1 MPRPGKALQGI
12 QSVEIAGDILAALAR
27 DRQPMPLGKLAQ
39 EAGMTASKARRYLV
53 SLCRIGMVQQDAVS
67 GHYSPGPLAF
77 KLGRASLGRRSV
89 LPVALPEMR
98 LLRDQLNET
107 VSLLVWGPMGP
118 TVLHYEESDQPVR
131 LNTSVG
137 SLLPILTSASGQ
149 IFGAFLPRGKT
160 AKQIA
165 AELSALRRRGRAG
178 VARIDR
184 AEVEKIFDEAR
195 KHGMTRGDGTV
206 LPTVGALGVP
216 IFDMAG
222 ELVAGMVVI
231 GHRGSIDLGFQGRV
245 ARSLLATAQRISA
258 GI

>member
-1 MPRPGKALQGI
+1 MARPRKGLQGI

-27 DRQPMPLGKLAQ
+27 ERQSMPLGKLAQ
-39 EAGMTASKARRYLV
+39 EAGMTASKVRRYLV
-53 SLCRIGMVQQDAVS
+53 SLCRVGLVQQDS
-67 GHYSPGPLAF
+67 EGGHYAPGPLAF

-107 VSLLVWGPMGP
+107 VSLCVWGPMGP

-137 SLLPILTSASGQ
+137 SLLPIVTSASGQ
-149 IFGAFLPRGKT
+149 IFGAFLPPEKT
-160 AKQIA
+160 AKQVTVELA
-165 AELSALRRRGRAG
+165 AMRRRGRPG
-178 VARIDR
+178 GSGITR
-184 AEVEKIFDEAR
+184 ADVMKMFDEAR
-195 KHGMTRGDGTV
+195 KNGMTRADGTV

-216 IFDMAG
+216 IFDMTG

-231 GHRGSIDLGFQGRV
+231 GHRGSIDLGFQGKV
-245 ARSLLATAQRISA
+245 ARSLLATARRICA